1 MDVVGEGT
9 ACICPNLP
17 GTSKI
22 AIFYQS
28 AVVNPCSEIPA
39 PDVRQLIHIV
49 ARMPLISEY
58 INTFAG
64 KTASTDINCERLKKK
79 ASDKGSS

>member
-1 MDVVGEGT
+1 MST
-9 ACICPNLP
+9 
-17 GTSKI
+17 I

-28 AVVNPCSEIPA
+28 VAGNPCSEIPA
-39 PDVRQLIHIV
+39 HDVRQLIHIV
-49 ARMPLISEY
+49 ARMPLISGY

>member
-1 MDVVGEGT
+1 MST
-9 ACICPNLP
+9 
-17 GTSKI
+17 I
-22 AIFYQS
+22 AVFYQS
-28 AVVNPCSEIPA
+28 VAAKPRPGLAARKAICSGARAQAV
-39 PDVRQLIHIV
+39 RHLIHIV